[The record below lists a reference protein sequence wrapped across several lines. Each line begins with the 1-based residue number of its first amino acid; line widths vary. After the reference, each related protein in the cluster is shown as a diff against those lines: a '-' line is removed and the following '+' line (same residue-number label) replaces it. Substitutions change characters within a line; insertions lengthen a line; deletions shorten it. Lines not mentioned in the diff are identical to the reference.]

1 MQTMKVEI
9 NHREREVE
17 AGIVT
22 LADLLEAEVI
32 DGAGRAVAINN
43 RVVPKKDWAQFKLED
58 EMKITV
64 IRAVCGG

>member
-32 DGAGRAVAINN
+32 DGAGRAVAVNN
-43 RVVPKKDWAQFKLED
+43 RVVPKNDWAQFKLED
-58 EMKITV
+58 GMKITV